1 MIAEGAKYNC
11 DALFQYFHE
20 HRERLGFELRVTKLG
35 HIQRGGS
42 PGVFDRMLGTLLG
55 VAAVDDAVEHRY
67 GMLIGMRDGKPTST
81 PLGEVAGKTRPADT
95 RLLNLAHQL
104 AM

>member
-1 MIAEGAKYNC
+1 
-11 DALFQYFHE
+11 
-20 HRERLGFELRVTKLG
+20 
-35 HIQRGGS
+35 
-42 PGVFDRMLGTLLG
+42 
-55 VAAVDDAVEHRY
+55 
-67 GMLIGMRDGKPTST
+67 MLIGMRDGKPTST

>member
-1 MIAEGAKYNC
+1 
-11 DALFQYFHE
+11 
-20 HRERLGFELRVTKLG
+20 
-35 HIQRGGS
+35 
-42 PGVFDRMLGTLLG
+42 MLGTLLG

-81 PLGEVAGKTRPADT
+81 PLGEVAGTTRPADT